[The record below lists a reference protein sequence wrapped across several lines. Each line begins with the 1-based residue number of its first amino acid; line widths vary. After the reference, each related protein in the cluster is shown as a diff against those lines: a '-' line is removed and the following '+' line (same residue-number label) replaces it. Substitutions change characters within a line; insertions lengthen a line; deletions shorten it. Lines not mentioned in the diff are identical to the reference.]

1 LLRCDENFDLSSNR
15 SSKELSG
22 KRVKHNEVKDDL
34 FGPQSGVKWFDL
46 EDPDGNQVLVVQV
59 YVCEH
64 FFAIH

>member
-1 LLRCDENFDLSSNR
+1 MKFSISVVTAAH
-15 SSKELSG
+15 KELSG

-34 FGPQSGVKWFDL
+34 FSPPSGVKWFDL
-46 EDPDGNQVLVVQV
+46 EDPDGNQVLVVQA